1 MGWRLVSEA
10 EIQEQAALYRELVA
24 VAADGPDRFDAA
36 YWWLRSARVSFSR
49 RSYGSPDA
57 KHEALIPWEAL
68 VQRAAVAQRD
78 AAERIDAVLPQELI
92 ERSRARLTCRAKYDA
107 ATVPLDRLS
116 EANAWAR
123 WSSRQLDKYGNR
135 RVFEAAGID
144 VPAAQDVRDQVM
156 EEAGLRLAGWM
167 EEMYATEEGRWT
179 P

>member
-78 AAERIDAVLPQELI
+78 AAERIDAVLPQEFR
-92 ERSRARLTCRAKYDA
+92 ERSPVRLAHRAKFDE
-107 ATVPLDRLS
+107 ATTPLDRLT
-116 EANAWAR
+116 AAYVWVRWA
-123 WSSRQLDKYGNR
+123 SRQLDKPGNR
-135 RVFEAAGID
+135 WAFEGID
-144 VPAAQDVRDQVM
+144 LPAAKRIRDQVM
-156 EEAGLRLAGWM
+156 DETGLRIAAWA
-167 EEMYATEEGRWT
+167 EEISATKERA
-179 P
+179 